1 MSTPTRTIRIEDDL
15 WKDAGD
21 AVKQNGDESITEV
34 IRDALQQYVA
44 DTARQAPRVAQLAA
58 RLQKQ
63 YPTVPMVEVVR
74 IIRAGIETLQPNDDG
89 DIMAY
94 ASGWLESRR
103 F

>member
-1 MSTPTRTIRIEDDL
+1 MSTPTRTIRIEDEL
-15 WKDAGD
+15 WGDAGD
-21 AVKQNGDESITEV
+21 AVKQNGDGSITEV
-34 IRDALQQYVA
+34 IREALEKYVA

-58 RLQKQ
+58 RLAKQ
-63 YPTVPMVEVVR
+63 YPAEPMVELVR

-103 F
+103 

>member
-15 WKDAGD
+15 WTAAGS

-34 IRDALQQYVA
+34 IRDGLQKYVA

-58 RLQKQ
+58 RLSKQ
-63 YPTVPMVEVVR
+63 YPAEPMVELVR
-74 IIRAGIETLQPNDDG
+74 IIRAGLETLQPNDDG

-103 F
+103 P

>member
-15 WKDAGD
+15 WREAGD
-21 AVKQNGDESITEV
+21 AVKQNGGESITEV

-44 DTARQAPRVAQLAA
+44 DTARQAPRVAKLAA
-58 RLQKQ
+58 ALAHQ
-63 YPTVPMVEVVR
+63 YPAEPMVELVR
-74 IIRAGIETLQPNDDG
+74 IIRAGLETLEPNDDG

-103 F
+103 P